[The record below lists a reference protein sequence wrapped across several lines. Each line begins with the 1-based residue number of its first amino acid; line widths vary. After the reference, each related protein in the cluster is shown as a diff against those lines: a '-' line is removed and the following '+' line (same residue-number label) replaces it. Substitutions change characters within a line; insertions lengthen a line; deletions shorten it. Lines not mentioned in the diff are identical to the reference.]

1 MDFHMLVHI
10 ILYVISL
17 VLFILGFVFLS
28 LGYYFVYIFFIV
40 GCLICSVNVI
50 LEFFDQEVLIMPD
63 FQFSLTEVTCFLVF
77 CCALFT
83 SVVLLYRR
91 RSQEV
96 LILLQ
101 LIFELF
107 YSFDIADI
115 NSYILTMFR
124 TVPGALVPIVMV
136 LMAVTGTLTVYL
148 FTVFLSL
155 IQRMLNRE
163 QVFI

>member
-1 MDFHMLVHI
+1 M
-10 ILYVISL
+10 
-17 VLFILGFVFLS
+17 
-28 LGYYFVYIFFIV
+28 
-40 GCLICSVNVI
+40 
-50 LEFFDQEVLIMPD
+50 
-63 FQFSLTEVTCFLVF
+63 
-77 CCALFT
+77 
-83 SVVLLYRR
+83 
-91 RSQEV
+91 
-96 LILLQ
+96 LQ

-124 TVPGALVPIVMV
+124 TVTGALVPIVMV

-163 QVFI
+163 

>member
-1 MDFHMLVHI
+1 
-10 ILYVISL
+10 
-17 VLFILGFVFLS
+17 
-28 LGYYFVYIFFIV
+28 
-40 GCLICSVNVI
+40 
-50 LEFFDQEVLIMPD
+50 
-63 FQFSLTEVTCFLVF
+63 
-77 CCALFT
+77 
-83 SVVLLYRR
+83 
-91 RSQEV
+91 V

-107 YSFDIADI
+107 YSFDLADI

-163 QVFI
+163 

>member
-1 MDFHMLVHI
+1 
-10 ILYVISL
+10 
-17 VLFILGFVFLS
+17 
-28 LGYYFVYIFFIV
+28 
-40 GCLICSVNVI
+40 
-50 LEFFDQEVLIMPD
+50 MPD

-77 CCALFT
+77 CCALFS

-91 RSQEV
+91 NRSQEV

-115 NSYILTMFR
+115 NSYILTMFK